1 MEEKIKERKMCMDFR
16 YKYIEIK
23 VVMVSGEVHIIKQR
37 FALDSGVEEIINF
50 LTRDKY
56 IYTYEGAWINSS
68 LIEEF
73 DYTVLN

>member
-1 MEEKIKERKMCMDFR
+1 MTFR
-16 YKYIEIK
+16 YKYVEIK

-37 FALDSGVEEIINF
+37 FALDSDVEEIINF

-56 IYTYEGAWINSS
+56 IYTYDGTWINSN

-73 DYTVLN
+73 NYTILN